1 MNLKVE
7 TKNQTAK
14 IELSEIYEKNG
25 VKFFDIN
32 YSTPD
37 EQVPQP
43 FRITFSVPDHDCYS
57 VFSPSSYNGATS
69 KGPDWQKRVTRSRL
83 ASGMP
88 LHQLVSADGTNRY
101 TFAISDAKTPT
112 AIATGVSEQTVKTAV
127 AIDFFSEPTNPID
140 HYTATVRLDERDIPY
155 YDSIYEAVEWW
166 ENECGYSPAYV
177 PEYAK
182 LPMNS
187 LWYSFHQ
194 KLDTESI
201 VRQCELSKPLGMDT
215 VIVDDGW
222 QCEDNGLGYAYCGDW
237 ELCTTKIPDMK
248 NLVDRVHDT
257 GMKLMLWY
265 SVPWMGYHS
274 KNYERFKTMLLD
286 QSGWG
291 DWAALDPRY
300 KEVREFIVGI
310 YEKAVR
316 EWGLDG
322 LKLDFID
329 SFKLAG
335 RSLEPDERRDISSL
349 EEAVD
354 TLMKEIKDTLTK
366 INPEI
371 LIEFRQTYV
380 GPTIRKYGNMM
391 RVADCPADAI
401 QNRIESVV
409 LRYTCS
415 KTAVHSDML
424 LWNYDEPVESAAMQ
438 LVGALYTVPQIS
450 MLIDKLNPE
459 HYKMLKYYLSF
470 WREHRDI
477 LLDGKLTAK
486 NPEASFSSVASTLDN
501 RSVVTLYT
509 DRVADT
515 VCDYL
520 VCVNATP
527 AKSIFVKGYMGKSFE
542 TVDCM
547 GNKKDCGTIDAAI
560 FEIEVPMCG
569 MVFIK

>member
-1 MNLKVE
+1 MDLKVE

-248 NLVDRVHDT
+248 NLVDRVHAT

-300 KEVREFIVGI
+300 KKVREFIVGI
-310 YEKAVR
+310 YQKAVR

-509 DRVADT
+509 DRVVDT

-520 VCVNATP
+520 VCLNATP
-527 AKSIFVKGYMGKSFE
+527 AKSIFVKGYKGRSFE

-547 GNKKDCGTIDAAI
+547 GNKKDSGIIDSDL
-560 FEIEVPMCG
+560 FEIAVPMCG